1 MIGKGGEI
9 ILFTADD
16 GVRVQLRAREGT
28 VWLPYEDI
36 ATLYGTSRANIVQ
49 IIRRIYADGELSRAT
64 CNSELQVR
72 QEGKRQVRREIFYF
86 NLDMILAVGYRATTP
101 RAVQFRQWAT
111 SVLHEYLQKGFV
123 MDDERLKDPGG
134 GDYFDELLERI
145 RTIRAS
151 EKRFYQKVRDLFAAT
166 SADYDKTTEVAR
178 AFFATIQNK
187 LLFAVTG
194 RTAAE
199 IVLERSDSQARDM
212 GLTNHPKQAI
222 RRVDVTIA
230 KNYLNEAEI
239 SDLNLLTSLFLD
251 FAESRARRRQE
262 LTMAEWIKQ
271 TDQILTTDGR
281 AVLTGLGKVSAD
293 DAERVALQ
301 RFDRFDTDRR
311 AQEAVEAENEEA
323 NDTMTLL
330 TQRLTQL
337 ESPKAKTT
345 KKSQ

>member
-36 ATLYGTSRANIVQ
+36 AALYGTSRTNIVQ
-49 IIRRIYADGELSRAT
+49 IIRRIYADEELSRAT

-72 QEGKRQVRREIFYF
+72 QEGKRQVRREVYYF
-86 NLDMILAVGYRATTP
+86 NLDMILAIGYRATTP

-134 GDYFDELLERI
+134 DDYFDEIVERI
-145 RTIRAS
+145 RDIRAS
-151 EKRFYQKVRDLFAAT
+151 EKRFYQKVRELFAAT
-166 SADYDKTTEVAR
+166 SADYDKTAETAR
-178 AFFATIQNK
+178 AFFAAIQNK

-199 IVLERSDSQARDM
+199 IVVERSDAQARDM
-212 GLTNHPKQAI
+212 GLTNHPKPFV
-222 RRVDVTIA
+222 RRADVTIA
-230 KNYLNEAEI
+230 KNYLNETEI
-239 SDLNLLTSLFLD
+239 SDLNLLTNLFLD

-262 LTMAEWIKQ
+262 LTMAEWVKQ
-271 TDQILTTDGR
+271 TDLILTTDGR
-281 AVLTGLGKVSAD
+281 AVLTGRGRVSAE
-293 DAERVALQ
+293 DAEQLALQ
-301 RFDRFDTDRR
+301 RFDRFDLDRR
-311 AQEAVEAENEEA
+311 ALEAAAAEREEESDTVE
-323 NDTMTLL
+323 LL
-330 TQRLTQL
+330 SQRLAKL
-337 ESPKAKTT
+337 EKPKDKPAK
-345 KKSQ
+345 KPK